1 MAALAFCKRSYLR
14 LRNLP
19 TPLGWGPEIGVPARV
34 LRDPLRRRNR
44 VLLNVNIDDFAPYC
58 SSDGKLDL
66 GGDIHGGLAAELKRL
81 LEDFPALRL
90 TLFVIPDLQLA
101 RKPVCRQL
109 RAGILEPHNAAW
121 LDFYRH
127 WSQLGRVEL
136 AVHGLHHRQAD
147 NLLFQPHVEFAFK
160 PYLAVKQAVSRA
172 TQIFAEAG
180 LPLTGF
186 RPPGWGINGDLSLLQ
201 VMQETGFAYLAGSSL
216 DGGLNQG
223 RQRVSNYYPSMIA
236 GVLNLPQNVLLDWPK
251 SRLLGQAERIA
262 RARGM
267 ISIKAHTRW
276 NGSPNELSGPA
287 LAKLRWLL
295 VAIADRF
302 GDDEIEYA
310 TLHQIAQLV
319 ATGEQRPEAVLPGAA
334 AAGRGEHAGG

>member
-1 MAALAFCKRSYLR
+1 MASLAFCKRSYLR

-19 TPLGWGPEIGVPARV
+19 PPLGWRSEIGVPVRV
-34 LRDPLRRRNR
+34 LRIPLRRCNR

-58 SSDGKLDL
+58 SADGRLDL
-66 GGDIHGGLAAELKRL
+66 GGDIHGGLAAGLMRL

-90 TLFVIPDLQLA
+90 TLFVIPDLQVA
-101 RKPVCRQL
+101 RMAFCRQL

-121 LDFYRH
+121 LNFYRH
-127 WSQLGRVEL
+127 WSRLGRVEL
-136 AVHGLHHRQAD
+136 AVHGLHHRQTD
-147 NLLFQPHVEFAFK
+147 NLLFQRHVEFAFK
-160 PYLAVKQAVSRA
+160 PYAAAKQAVGPA
-172 TQIFAEAG
+172 VQMFAQAG

-201 VMQETGFAYLAGSSL
+201 VVQEAGFVYLAGSSL

-223 RQRVSNYYPSMIA
+223 RQRVSNYYPSTIA
-236 GVLNLPQNVLLDWPK
+236 GVLNLPQNVLLEWPK

-276 NGSPNELSGPA
+276 NGSPNELTGPA

-295 VAIADRF
+295 AAIVGRYGDR
-302 GDDEIEYA
+302 IQYA
-310 TLHQIAQLV
+310 TLYDIAMMMSSHVQP
-319 ATGEQRPEAVLPGAA
+319 RS
-334 AAGRGEHAGG
+334 AAGA